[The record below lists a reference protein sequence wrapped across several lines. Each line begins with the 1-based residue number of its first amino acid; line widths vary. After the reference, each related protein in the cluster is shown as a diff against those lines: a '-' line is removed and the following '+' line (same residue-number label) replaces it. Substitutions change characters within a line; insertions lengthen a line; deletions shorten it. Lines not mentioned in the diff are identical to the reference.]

1 MANNIYFEKL
11 ELEDTFKEWRDKLN
25 DLILNLSDIISID
38 NISIT
43 RNENE
48 ELQVTDVIVNS
59 LAGDVKASDYGQIG
73 NAASATGKHLDT
85 LTTDGNYISVGV
97 SVDNG
102 WPYSSS
108 GAVCYVRVSS
118 NGTTVYQT
126 LYCSSEGV
134 WQRYSTNSGSSWSK
148 LVPISTR
155 GSSLAVYISKSGNDN
170 NTGTDNSH
178 PVLTINRALQI
189 ANGWKPSYTGS
200 YVKFYIGEG
209 DWGSISLNR
218 LPYYLL
224 ITSYSGDNATEYSS
238 SLPHFSTITSAGSML
253 YLGSVVSDH
262 ITSTYNGVIVISDHY
277 IRLATMDAQRGS
289 IVIINGD
296 SNAYPVEIVSR
307 DNHDNVYK
315 AYNFGQICHLGA
327 RTINVVENLNLSN
340 CFAAA
345 STHASISFG
354 GANIQLNSE
363 VSVTGKKYII
373 NKTGSISEINLESL
387 PGTVA
392 GTKNVGAIID
402 GIPYGG
408 GDAHTFLAADGTF
421 KKDSDSIY
429 AKDIAIGGDAS
440 DLASASGLLGKCVY
454 VTTTNNPDF
463 DIDTRVFDT
472 ALINVSTDIPGTF
485 PTGITGWCVVVQYN
499 YNRTS
504 TGSRVQILYN
514 VAYGGFQPGRAYIR
528 YYWSSLGGWTD
539 WNPFLTAAQVG
550 DGITV
555 NNGIISVPE
564 YEGAT
569 ASAAATS
576 GLVPPAATNEINYA
590 LCGDGTFKSF
600 LPTSGGSL
608 NGVLNM
614 NNNNIE
620 NINHI
625 KFSNNGE
632 LWIE

>member
-25 DLILNLSDIISID
+25 NLILNLSDIISID

-97 SVDNG
+97 SVENG

-108 GAVCYVRVSS
+108 GAVCSVRVSS

-126 LYCSSEGV
+126 LYCSGEGV

-155 GSSLAVYISKSGNDN
+155 GSRLVVYISKSGNDN
-170 NTGTDNSH
+170 NTGTDNAH

-200 YVKFYIGEG
+200 YVRFYIGEG
-209 DWGSISLNR
+209 DWGSITLNR

-253 YLGSVVSDH
+253 YLGSVVSDR

-277 IRLATMDAQRGS
+277 VRLATIRSQRGS
-289 IVIINGD
+289 IVIINGG

-307 DNHDNVYK
+307 DNHDSVYK
-315 AYNFGQICHLGA
+315 VDNFGQICHLGA

-345 STHASISFG
+345 RTHASICFG
-354 GANIQLNSE
+354 GTNIQLNSE

-373 NKTGSISEINLESL
+373 NKTGSISQINLESL

-402 GIPYGG
+402 GISYGG

-440 DLASASGLLGKCVY
+440 DLASARGQIGKVETITNADINTIIKSGCY
-454 VTTTNNPDF
+454 CC
-463 DIDTRVFDT
+463 R
-472 ALINVSTDIPGTF
+472 
-485 PTGITGWCVVVQYN
+485 GITSNAPNGNGIGFLIVYSQEDTNGVFVSQIFILHTGN
-499 YNRTS
+499 YDSYFTRN
-504 TGSRVQILYN
+504 
-514 VAYGGFQPGRAYIR
+514 
-528 YYWSSLGGWTD
+528 SSSNGDNWTN
-539 WNPFLTAAQVG
+539 WNKIIDSQSSIG

-555 NNGIISVPE
+555 NDGIISVPE

-569 ASAAATS
+569 SSKAGTS